1 MEYNIKNALEV
12 AMKYWS
18 KSSLSIYR
26 YLEKMTN
33 TLDKLILDLS
43 KHSNNVSMIKNQ
55 TTYNQARKLIELL
68 DRKRKMINLKVA
80 VEDSLAG
87 LNKIDRRILT
97 LVFIDGAKS
106 EMIAQILGVSLRTF
120 FRKKVIALNK
130 FNSQMIAKGFDLD
143 FFIRE
148 YSKEQWILSVYD
160 ECVNKYNKEDETM
173 DVCIVK
179 RVLNEISKVTL
190 GNSIYVC

>member
-143 FFIRE
+143 FFIRDIP
-148 YSKEQWILSVYD
+148 KNNGFCLFMKSV
-160 ECVNKYNKEDETM
+160 
-173 DVCIVK
+173 
-179 RVLNEISKVTL
+179 
-190 GNSIYVC
+190 

>member
-143 FFIRE
+143 FFIR
-148 YSKEQWILSVYD
+148 
-160 ECVNKYNKEDETM
+160 
-173 DVCIVK
+173 
-179 RVLNEISKVTL
+179 
-190 GNSIYVC
+190 

>member
-1 MEYNIKNALEV
+1 
-12 AMKYWS
+12 
-18 KSSLSIYR
+18 
-26 YLEKMTN
+26 MTN

-106 EMIAQILGVSLRTF
+106 EMIAQILGVSLRT
-120 FRKKVIALNK
+120 
-130 FNSQMIAKGFDLD
+130 
-143 FFIRE
+143 
-148 YSKEQWILSVYD
+148 Y
-160 ECVNKYNKEDETM
+160 
-173 DVCIVK
+173 
-179 RVLNEISKVTL
+179 
-190 GNSIYVC
+190 

>member
-120 FRKKVIALNK
+120 FRKKVIA
-130 FNSQMIAKGFDLD
+130 
-143 FFIRE
+143 
-148 YSKEQWILSVYD
+148 
-160 ECVNKYNKEDETM
+160 
-173 DVCIVK
+173 
-179 RVLNEISKVTL
+179 VL
-190 GNSIYVC
+190 